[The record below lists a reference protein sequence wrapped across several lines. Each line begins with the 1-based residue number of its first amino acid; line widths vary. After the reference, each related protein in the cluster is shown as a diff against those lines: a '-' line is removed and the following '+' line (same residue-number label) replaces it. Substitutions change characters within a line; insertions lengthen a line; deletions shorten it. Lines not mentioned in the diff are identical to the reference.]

1 MKVARIMLAIKY
13 LTACLT
19 FFLIACSK
27 PPQEINIV
35 CSGQSTTSGWH
46 GKETYSYPAEPAT
59 KSYKLAYKKELTL
72 KDDRYTTPGKIKRI
86 SEERKVWVLNINTE
100 DSIIDGQDYG
110 DEGGKERY
118 FSYVQVLDDLINA
131 KKEIS
136 YSSLN
141 TSLKPFAENIHLTIN
156 RYSGVWDE
164 SIGKTYR
171 TFDKRGQ
178 EILSREVIASTGLCK
193 LADRK
198 F

>member
-13 LTACLT
+13 LTVSLIL
-19 FFLIACSK
+19 FLIACSK

-35 CSGQSTTSGWH
+35 CNGQSTTSGWH
-46 GKETYSYPAEPAT
+46 GKDTYSYPAEPAT
-59 KSYKLAYKKELTL
+59 KSYKLVFKKELTL
-72 KDDRYTTPGKIKRI
+72 KDDRYTTPGKIKRT
-86 SEERKVWVLNINTE
+86 SEERRVWVLNINTE

-110 DEGGKERY
+110 DEDGKEKY

-131 KKEIS
+131 KKEIRHGS
-136 YSSLN
+136 ID
-141 TSLKPFAENIHLTIN
+141 TPWEPFAEDIHLTIN

-171 TFDKRGQ
+171 TIDKRGR
-178 EILSREVIASTGLCK
+178 ELLSREITTSTGLCK
-193 LADRK
+193 PADRK